1 MTIFDALILGII
13 QGLTEFL
20 PISSSGHLVIGQE
33 LLGIS
38 VPGNA
43 FEVIVH
49 LGTLVSVLIV
59 FWQDIFDIL
68 KLLNSKKT
76 QTYILAIVI
85 GTIPAAIVGI
95 FFGDIF
101 SAAYENIRIVATA
114 LLLTGIMLLVTKFI
128 KPKDNDVMIGSG
140 FLVGLSQ
147 ALAIIPGISR
157 SGATIST
164 AMYLGIAPEK
174 AAKFSFL
181 LAIPAIAGAGL
192 LTALDV
198 FKAESIGISFSIG
211 LIGFLSSLT
220 VGWISL
226 KVLIGLIKTGKFYWF
241 GIYCILIGLLS
252 WII

>member
-1 MTIFDALILGII
+1 MTIFEAFILGII

-49 LGTLVSVLIV
+49 IGTLVSILIV
-59 FWQDIFDIL
+59 FWQDIYD
-68 KLLNSKKT
+68 LLSSLNNKKT
-76 QTYILAIVI
+76 QNYIFAILV
-85 GTIPAAIVGI
+85 GSIPAAIVGI
-95 FFGDIF
+95 GLGDVI
-101 SAAYENIRIVATA
+101 STAYENVRVVATT
-114 LLLTGIMLLVTKFI
+114 LLLTGVMLLSTKFI
-128 KPKDNDVMIGSG
+128 KPKQNDVTSGSG

-157 SGATIST
+157 SGITIST
-164 AMYLGIAPEK
+164 GIYLGIAPEK

-181 LAIPAIAGAGL
+181 IGVPAIAGAGL
-192 LTALDV
+192 LTSIDLIGAEV
-198 FKAESIGISFSIG
+198 FEISFLIGIT
-211 LIGFLSSLT
+211 GFLSSFI

-241 GIYCILIGLLS
+241 GFYCILIGLIS
-252 WII
+252 WMI

>member
-1 MTIFDALILGII
+1 MTVFDALLLGII

-59 FWQDIFDIL
+59 FWRDIYDIL
-68 KLLNSKKT
+68 KSLNSKVTKT
-76 QTYILAIVI
+76 YVLTIII
-85 GTIPAAIVGI
+85 GTIPAAFIGI
-95 FFGDIF
+95 GLGDKIG
-101 SAAYENIRIVATA
+101 AAYEDIRVVATA
-114 LLLTGIMLLVTKFI
+114 LVFTGLFLLLTKFI
-128 KPKDNDVMIGSG
+128 ETKTNQISVGKG
-140 FLVGLSQ
+140 FLIGLTQ
-147 ALAIIPGISR
+147 ALAIIPGVSR
-157 SGATIST
+157 SGITIST
-164 AMYLGIAPEK
+164 GMFLGVAPEES
-174 AAKFSFL
+174 AKFSFL

-192 LTALDV
+192 ITTIDLVGSSD
-198 FKAESIGISFSIG
+198 IGISIQIG
-211 LIGFLSSLT
+211 LVGFLSSLII
-220 VGWISL
+220 GWISL

-241 GIYCILIGLLS
+241 GIYCILIGLIS